1 MRACLFSLHF
11 LHQFCF
17 LSPQTISSKNNAF
30 EKNEG
35 QNDDVSDPLELPQK
49 GRNGD
54 GVEKR

>member
-35 QNDDVSDPLELPQK
+35 QNGDVSDPLELPQK

-54 GVEKR
+54 GVENR